1 MRPADLMQLSTLLL
15 LGMTARDAIDP
26 GVPID
31 SGTMITDLENQY
43 IDLDRQTAHKAL
55 RRMLRD
61 GLITCVGQG
70 YVQGARIWPTRVF
83 RLTDRG
89 RAMHDARRRVLLNLL
104 HEPPTGPVLAIFDP
118 ELQDLT
124 P

>member
-1 MRPADLMQLSTLLL
+1 MQLSTLLL
-15 LGMTARDAIDP
+15 MQLNARGGSDP
-26 GVPID
+26 GAPID
-31 SGTMITDLENQY
+31 SGTLIADLENQY
-43 IDLDRQTAHKAL
+43 IDLDRQTVHKAI

-83 RLTDRG
+83 RLTERG
-89 RAMHDARRRVLLNLL
+89 RAVHDARRRVLLNLL
-104 HEPPTGPVLAIFDP
+104 HEAPTGPVLAIFNP

-124 P
+124 T